1 MSDETYNVILKAL
14 KGELNFPVAERS
26 RTQHSALI
34 QLWRNREHY
43 TLSDDGQSI
52 TFDGKLVPRKSTIS
66 AVVNKALDET
76 IGSGLRTFNVYL
88 REQYLGI
95 SRASVKDTL
104 DRSRCYQLHKAT
116 FRNKLIPKP
125 ITAKAVQ
132 DRHQVDLV
140 DICKWRV
147 KYGQVTYKY
156 ILTVIDVFS
165 RYVWLRPE
173 IARHLQDIYNEHGL
187 PKVIQHDQGK
197 EFKGAV
203 KKFLES
209 LQVKILQSSPYHPQS
224 QGKVER
230 SHRVLWE

>member
-1 MSDETYNVILKAL
+1 MSDETYDVILKAL
-14 KGELNFPVAERS
+14 KGEFNVPVAQRS
-26 RTQHSALI
+26 RTQRSALI
-34 QLWRNREHY
+34 QLWRNRQHY
-43 TLSDDGQSI
+43 ALSEDGQSI

-76 IGSGLRTFNVYL
+76 KGSGARKLNIYL
-88 REQYLGI
+88 REQYLGV

-116 FRNKLIPKP
+116 FRNKPIPKS
-125 ITAKAVQ
+125 ITVKAVQ

-140 DICKWRV
+140 DMGKWRV
-147 KYGQVTYKY
+147 KYGQVTYRY

-165 RYVWLRPE
+165 RYVWLRPLKGKHSAD
-173 IARHLQDIYNEHGL
+173 IARHLEDIYNEHGP

-203 KKFLES
+203 NNLW
-209 LQVKILQSSPYHPQS
+209 SPY
-224 QGKVER
+224 K
-230 SHRVLWE
+230 